1 MAFSI
6 GPIPRYIC
14 IEDKFGVPTLNL
26 GKIIRV
32 DKLGNRQVIALGLNF
47 PTAMTF
53 GPDGNLYVSGSGIG
67 APGTGQV
74 LQIGFKCELV
84 LGDIN
89 NYN

>member
-26 GKIIRV
+26 SKIIRV
-32 DKLGNRQVIALGLNF
+32 DKLGNWQVIALELNF

-53 GPDGNLYVSGSGIG
+53 GPHGNLYVSGSGIG